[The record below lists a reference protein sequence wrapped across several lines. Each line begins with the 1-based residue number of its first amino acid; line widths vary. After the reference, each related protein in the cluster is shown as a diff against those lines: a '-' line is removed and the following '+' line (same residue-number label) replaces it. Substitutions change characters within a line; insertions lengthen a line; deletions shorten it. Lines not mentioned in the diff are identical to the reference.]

1 MSARRTFAILDKA
14 VRSADERRTR
24 PRAQCKREGGPME
37 PTLKG
42 TKATAMCAVE
52 NNRSDQAQGEPAV
65 SQLTWPTSK
74 G

>member
-14 VRSADERRTR
+14 VRSAGERRTR
-24 PRAQCKREGGPME
+24 QAGLME
-37 PTLKG
+37 STLKG
-42 TKATAMCAVE
+42 TKATAMSAVE

-65 SQLTWPTSK
+65 SQLTWRTSK